1 MRILILL
8 FAFTLNANLYADT
21 VAEVNGYK
29 ISKQELEDAYK
40 ERLMY
45 PSHKRITK
53 ESVLE
58 DLINRRLG
66 VDKAKSEKL
75 NNNPE
80 IKERVNDILHNAL
93 ISRDLQEK
101 FAKIKVSDKEV
112 ENYYKNNKEY
122 RTSHILY
129 RVRAVPSKEEVENGY
144 EFMASIYGQLMKK
157 PERFE
162 ELAKKHSQVAT
173 NQSGGDIGFLPPT
186 SMAPEYY
193 AAIKGRPVGFIS
205 KPIRTQFGFHI
216 IKVTGVREFKEI
228 NTALYKRILFDMKR
242 DKILDDYYATLKKSS
257 KVKVY
262 KNKL

>member
-1 MRILILL
+1 MRILFLLTAIILS
-8 FAFTLNANLYADT
+8 FNSYSET
-21 VAEVNGYK
+21 VAEINGYK

-53 ESVLE
+53 ESVLQ

-66 VDKAKSEKL
+66 IDKAKADRMD
-75 NNNPE
+75 
-80 IKERVNDILHNAL
+80 KEPDVAARFDDILHNAL
-93 ISRDLQEK
+93 ISRDLQDK
-101 FAKIKVSDKEV
+101 FSKIKVTEKEV

-157 PERFE
+157 PVRFE

-216 IKVTGVREFKEI
+216 VKVTGIRDYKEI
-228 NTALYKRILFDMKR
+228 NKNLYKRILFDMKR
-242 DKILDDYYATLKKSS
+242 DKILEDYYSSLKKSS
-257 KVKVY
+257 KVKVF